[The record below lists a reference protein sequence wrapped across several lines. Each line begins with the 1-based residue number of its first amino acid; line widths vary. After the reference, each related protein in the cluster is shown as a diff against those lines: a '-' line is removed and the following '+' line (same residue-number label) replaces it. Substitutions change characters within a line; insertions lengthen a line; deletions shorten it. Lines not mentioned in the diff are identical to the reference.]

1 VTSGELVVDRAE
13 VVFDGSNDENWIAD
27 ADVTSSDGFVCFRAY
42 LQNNNIK
49 KPEGTI
55 TTMNYI
61 GKMFSSTMPTLKNG
75 YANQYTMA
83 NIVMG
88 ITGYSGASNNY
99 FYINVNKTLSNI
111 QSITELRAW
120 LAENPTTVVYEL
132 ATPITVQL
140 APTPVKSI
148 EGENN
153 ISANC
158 GDINNVEYVRN
169 LNITIN
175 DLLSRING

>member
-1 VTSGELVVDRAE
+1 
-13 VVFDGSNDENWIAD
+13 
-27 ADVTSSDGFVCFRAY
+27 
-42 LQNNNIK
+42 
-49 KPEGTI
+49 
-55 TTMNYI
+55 
-61 GKMFSSTMPTLKNG
+61 
-75 YANQYTMA
+75 
-83 NIVMG
+83 
-88 ITGYSGASNNY
+88 
-99 FYINVNKTLSNI
+99 
-111 QSITELRAW
+111 LRAW